1 MRRVLVC
8 AVMVGMLV
16 GLAALAQAG
25 EEKKGV
31 RVGALKCNESSGW
44 GFVIGSSRDLKC
56 IFSPAEKGA
65 KPERYSGTIKKWGV
79 DIGYQGSAVLLWGVL
94 STSTTLTPGALAG
107 HYGGLTAEAAWAGGL
122 GADIL
127 VGGSKKGFALQ
138 PISIEGV
145 AGANVAAGVLEIEL
159 KQAK

>member
-1 MRRVLVC
+1 MRRVLMC
-8 AVMVGMLV
+8 ALVV
-16 GLAALAQAG
+16 GLLVSLASLAQAG

-56 IFSPAEKGA
+56 VFSPAEKGA
-65 KPERYSGTIKKWGV
+65 KPERYTGKIKKWGV
-79 DIGYQGSAVLLWGVL
+79 DVGYQGAAVLLWGVL
-94 STSTTLTPGALAG
+94 STSTSFTPGALAG
-107 HYGGLTAEAAWAGGL
+107 TYGGVTAEAAWAGGL

-145 AGANVAAGVLEIEL
+145 AGANVAAGVLEVEL
-159 KQAK
+159 KLAK